1 MAIDIL
7 LLNTAV
13 TDYRHEVFTFVDVL
27 VGKGGLAKCPTEQM
41 PDYTQQQYHE
51 WIQQGRATAG
61 GPGNCAPLIARAGLN
76 VAVGANL
83 GKGNFNGLDAQGRFF
98 HDVMTDNNIDM
109 SATNIHPELPT
120 GTTFIHD
127 IPGDE
132 RGGIAYFP
140 NANDDFAFEYFQGAV
155 EKLEPRIVYYMY
167 SGLSDRGDANGGK
180 DLARFIRFCR
190 DQGCVTIADSHT
202 LTGDPQGLIQSGQPV
217 AEYRLLEPLLPEL
230 DIFFTSSD
238 EAKMIEN
245 TLDQPR
251 DWDRFSEQENNE
263 NFLRFL
269 TERFWQDDGRTR
281 LLGVTVSDGAYEIH
295 RSPKER
301 KSNPVKIKSRFMAG
315 EVVDLVGAG
324 DSFRAG
330 LISYIARNLEEFC
343 DGSLN
348 FTEAIQMG
356 NLFASLYIKAPLDDV
371 YGNIRPFENM
381 LNVVQSKN
389 VYSSFTEL
397 IQALE

>member
-1 MAIDIL
+1 MTLDVL

-13 TDYRHEVFTFVDVL
+13 TDYRHEVFAFADEL
-27 VGKGGLAKCPTEQM
+27 VGKGGLAKCPTAQM
-41 PDYTQQQYHE
+41 PDFTQQQYHE
-51 WIQQGRATAG
+51 WIQQSRATAG
-61 GPGNCAPLIARAGLN
+61 GPGNCAPLITRAGLN
-76 VAVGANL
+76 VAVGVNL
-83 GKGNFNGLDAQGRFF
+83 GKGEFDGLDAQGRFF
-98 HDVMTDNNIDM
+98 HDVMTANRIDM
-109 SATNIHPELPT
+109 SATYVHSALPT

-132 RGGIAYFP
+132 RGGIVYFP
-140 NANDDFAFEYFQGAV
+140 NANNDFDFDYFSSAV
-155 EKLEPRIVYYMY
+155 ERLQPRIVYYMY
-167 SGLSDRGDANGGK
+167 SGLSDRGDANGGRN
-180 DLARFIRFCR
+180 LADFIRFCR
-190 DQGCVTIADSHT
+190 DRGCVTIADSHT

-245 TLDQPR
+245 TLDRPR
-251 DWDRFSEQENNE
+251 PWNEFSERENNE

-281 LLGVTVSDGAYEIH
+281 LFGVTVSDGAYGFH
-295 RSPKER
+295 RSPSG
-301 KSNPVKIKSRFMAG
+301 KSNGPVKVESRFMAG

-330 LISYIARNLEEFC
+330 LISYIARNLKPFR

-371 YGNIRPFENM
+371 YGNIRTFDNM
-381 LNVVQSKN
+381 LKVVQSNN

-397 IQALE
+397 IHALE